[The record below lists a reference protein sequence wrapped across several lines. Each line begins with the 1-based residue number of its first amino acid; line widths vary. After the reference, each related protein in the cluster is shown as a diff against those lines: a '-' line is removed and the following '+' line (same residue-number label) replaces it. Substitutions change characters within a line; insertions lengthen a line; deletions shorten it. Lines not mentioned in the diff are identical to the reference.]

1 MRTAKLS
8 LSDCTRYSVAW
19 FGWNRRPPRYERR
32 KQNTHTQRNQ
42 VRCFFFPVFS
52 LLCYYGVGTLRER
65 PTRKTSLF
73 LLQQSYIKPEQH
85 FNADPTYIPV
95 LVCRTSNFSWFNI
108 LNGILETGMKTE
120 ILINATNTYNQLSI
134 MEYAAKCCSVR
145 TTIIGTI
152 FYTLILSIALLC
164 YYILVLVVSSL
175 L

>member
-1 MRTAKLS
+1 
-8 LSDCTRYSVAW
+8 
-19 FGWNRRPPRYERR
+19 
-32 KQNTHTQRNQ
+32 
-42 VRCFFFPVFS
+42 
-52 LLCYYGVGTLRER
+52 
-65 PTRKTSLF
+65 
-73 LLQQSYIKPEQH
+73 
-85 FNADPTYIPV
+85 
-95 LVCRTSNFSWFNI
+95 
-108 LNGILETGMKTE
+108 MKTE